1 MLANNVRLII
11 MKMRNT
17 GPRTSSYPM
26 MLISKYLNLYVY
38 RRVNLM
44 STGSKMQPQIRPIV
58 NRDKPTTKKL
68 GDVVMQAV

>member
-1 MLANNVRLII
+1 
-11 MKMRNT
+11 
-17 GPRTSSYPM
+17 
-26 MLISKYLNLYVY
+26 
-38 RRVNLM
+38 M